1 MTSTI
6 RVAAVVLVA
15 LALWPD
21 AALATEPEG
30 HVLAMREPAA
40 TAGKTEAV
48 STAAASAAHGNVFA
62 GMAGTWSGG
71 GSISL
76 TNDINERLR
85 CRAHHTFH
93 AGNNSLVLNIR
104 CASDNYKFELASNVV
119 ERRGRISG
127 KWSEATYKASG
138 TISGRVAG
146 NHIVAVAQSDSLTTD
161 LSVTTNGNRQTI
173 IITPERTYVIK
184 VQITLARR

>member
-1 MTSTI
+1 MKSRACAT
-6 RVAAVVLVA
+6 AATLLA
-15 LALWPD
+15 LALWP
-21 AALATEPEG
+21 AATHAIEPEA
-30 HVLAMREPAA
+30 HVLALREPAA
-40 TAGKTEAV
+40 TAGNADTIGV
-48 STAAASAAHGNVFA
+48 AAASAAHGNVFA

-104 CASDNYKFELASNVV
+104 CASDNYKFELASDVV
-119 ERRGRISG
+119 ERRGQISG
-127 KWSEATYKASG
+127 RWSEATYKAAG

-146 NHIVAVAQSDSLTTD
+146 NRIVAVAQSDSLTTS
-161 LSVTTNGNRQTI
+161 LSVTTSGNRQTI